1 MIKSDKDI
9 DKIHDYYRE
18 AGKIHK
24 RVMNEAKEK
33 IKIGMSIL
41 DIATKIEENIIKYGG
56 QCAFP
61 VNISLNEQAAHYT
74 PIINDT
80 SIISEND
87 IIKLDIGVHINGYI
101 ADGAQTL
108 SFNNKNKDL
117 IKSSQDALM
126 SAIDIVKDG
135 TKIEDIGDIIEKTIN
150 NYGYKPIKN
159 LMGHGL
165 NQYVAHADPSIPNF
179 SNGNQNK
186 LFDGQVIAIEP
197 FATNGNGFVTDS
209 SFKNIYS
216 QVKLKPTRISF
227 IRSIL
232 HQIEGYYGLP
242 FATRWIKSEKCSFAI
257 NQLEKDGI
265 IIGYPGLTEIKNSFV
280 SQTEHTII
288 VHDWGAEII
297 T

>member
-135 TKIEDIGDIIEKTIN
+135 TKIEDIGDIIEKKI
-150 NYGYKPIKN
+150 
-159 LMGHGL
+159 
-165 NQYVAHADPSIPNF
+165 
-179 SNGNQNK
+179 
-186 LFDGQVIAIEP
+186 
-197 FATNGNGFVTDS
+197 
-209 SFKNIYS
+209 
-216 QVKLKPTRISF
+216 
-227 IRSIL
+227 
-232 HQIEGYYGLP
+232 
-242 FATRWIKSEKCSFAI
+242 
-257 NQLEKDGI
+257 
-265 IIGYPGLTEIKNSFV
+265 
-280 SQTEHTII
+280 
-288 VHDWGAEII
+288 
-297 T
+297 